1 MWNYAFFGGKKA
13 FASLCQ
19 LPVGSKFPTLPW
31 ASIVPAHFSQIWK
44 EFLANLQAEKSK
56 TTRRDEL
63 VDQLIPI
70 FHNPNILLPMR
81 ILTVQEVRK
90 LSGLENILTTERHS
104 TAILTDKVVRD
115 FCGNSFHP
123 GLIDAALGSDEQFKE
138 WVDGSND
145 AQPCHKTAPPIKE
158 THEKYQQ
165 LLRLVLSQGATR
177 GIQLKADR
185 VDFEA
190 KWQSYHLN
198 AQAKATNP
206 PEVQQPTIFSFLN
219 STNDKHETEHPHHR
233 RTGAPFGD
241 KVFADLLTLMHMEW
255 LIQSSATYE
264 NVPLSSRMLQLALSK
279 GVGARIEDRTVK
291 NKYGE
296 LLYEYTAAE
305 KLEAIMQLVTVL
317 QVATLGST
325 HQSPFGFL
333 IWAPKL
339 MQPPFLYVGALKPSL
354 LFLLIAQET
363 DQPFQFGTVAYDYL
377 QTTDLLQGSDIPT
390 FTADVIQFTNVAM
403 VTFPVTVRVE
413 DARQFL
419 HMSEYA
425 AILCPCCTLCFLSTL
440 GARPC
445 FIHAQGPTSSVVHVL
460 GGLDGTGGMS
470 LIGLITTA
478 ATSTVPDWI
487 VIHVV
492 DNAQVHVLTSNK
504 EVSPFQVAIPIVWS
518 PIWQAHQMSHRSTPR
533 HIGRNLVL
541 SNGIDP
547 TGEYVIFSGTEEWSR
562 ILLSAGE
569 NPPG

>member
-115 FCGNSFHP
+115 FCGNSFRP

-190 KWQSYHLN
+190 K
-198 AQAKATNP
+198 
-206 PEVQQPTIFSFLN
+206 
-219 STNDKHETEHPHHR
+219 
-233 RTGAPFGD
+233 
-241 KVFADLLTLMHMEW
+241 
-255 LIQSSATYE
+255 
-264 NVPLSSRMLQLALSK
+264 
-279 GVGARIEDRTVK
+279 
-291 NKYGE
+291 
-296 LLYEYTAAE
+296 
-305 KLEAIMQLVTVL
+305 VT
-317 QVATLGST
+317 T
-325 HQSPFGFL
+325 
-333 IWAPKL
+333 
-339 MQPPFLYVGALKPSL
+339 
-354 LFLLIAQET
+354 
-363 DQPFQFGTVAYDYL
+363 
-377 QTTDLLQGSDIPT
+377 
-390 FTADVIQFTNVAM
+390 
-403 VTFPVTVRVE
+403 
-413 DARQFL
+413 
-419 HMSEYA
+419 
-425 AILCPCCTLCFLSTL
+425 
-440 GARPC
+440 
-445 FIHAQGPTSSVVHVL
+445 
-460 GGLDGTGGMS
+460 
-470 LIGLITTA
+470 
-478 ATSTVPDWI
+478 
-487 VIHVV
+487 
-492 DNAQVHVLTSNK
+492 
-504 EVSPFQVAIPIVWS
+504 
-518 PIWQAHQMSHRSTPR
+518 
-533 HIGRNLVL
+533 
-541 SNGIDP
+541 
-547 TGEYVIFSGTEEWSR
+547 
-562 ILLSAGE
+562 
-569 NPPG
+569 